1 MTVIEGNIDA
11 SEQCYDSASCE
22 IRNGN
27 LEKAEKLLNRALKLY
42 PKNSKAEALLLKLQK
57 GAFDKMSASDSSSAA
72 RKRSSATSTK
82 KADEPKLGEDYTQEH
97 VDVVTNLKKYV

>member
-27 LEKAEKLLNRALKLY
+27 LEKAEKLLTRALKLY
-42 PKNSKAEALLLKLQK
+42 PKNAKAEALLLKLQK
-57 GAFDKMSASDSSSAA
+57 GAFDKINSSEPTT

-82 KADEPKLGEDYTQEH
+82 KPDEAKLGEDYTQEH
-97 VDVVTNLKKYV
+97 LDVVTNLKK